1 MTPLDEILGTSPGIQ
16 AVRAAL
22 MRVLALGARR
32 RMPPLLILGDTG
44 TGKGLLARVLHRGG
58 SRGSG
63 PLVEVNC
70 AAIPESLLEAE
81 LFGFERGAFTGAHR
95 AKPGLFQA
103 AHGGTL
109 FLDEIGLASP
119 GVQAKLL
126 KVLEERTVRRLGSTR
141 SEPIDVLLVAA
152 TSEDLQVGV
161 QAGRFREDLYHR
173 LSVVVVRLPPLAA
186 RGADIVLLAEHFLAR
201 ACTEYG
207 VPPKTL
213 SAEAQAALLGFRW
226 PGNIREL
233 ANVMERVAL
242 LDEAPLV
249 TATALQLP
257 AETAPAPV
265 QIVGRRHRRQV
276 VSQSGERDELLAIL
290 AETRGNV
297 AQAAARLRMPR
308 GTLRYRIEKL
318 GLRTG
323 PVSEGT
329 PALLETE
336 GSLGRPPR
344 TDAPL
349 QWTQRRLAFL
359 RIALTSSAD
368 QDVGSELAAALESFS
383 DKVTNFG
390 GRIEER
396 GPRELIAVFGL
407 EPIEDATQR
416 AAHTAV
422 TIRQATR
429 RVQQASVARPMP
441 KLAIHVVL
449 APIGQSGEVK
459 VVDVEAKQ
467 TAFGVLDA
475 LAHAAEIDTVLV
487 SAAAAPSLKR
497 RFELIPIPT
506 TVPAG
511 GPAWQLE
518 GLGPSNFTRGG
529 VLIPFVGAGA

>member
-44 TGKGLLARVLHRGG
+44 TGKGLLARVLHRSG

-109 FLDEIGLASP
+109 FLDEVGLASQ

-126 KVLEERTVRRLGSTR
+126 KVLEERTVRRLGGTR

-186 RGADIVLLAEHFLAR
+186 RGADTVLLAEHFLAR

-242 LDEAPLV
+242 LDEAPVV
-249 TATALQLP
+249 T
-257 AETAPAPV
+257 
-265 QIVGRRHRRQV
+265 
-276 VSQSGERDELLAIL
+276 
-290 AETRGNV
+290 
-297 AQAAARLRMPR
+297 RL
-308 GTLRYRIEKL
+308 
-318 GLRTG
+318 
-323 PVSEGT
+323 
-329 PALLETE
+329 
-336 GSLGRPPR
+336 
-344 TDAPL
+344 
-349 QWTQRRLAFL
+349 
-359 RIALTSSAD
+359 
-368 QDVGSELAAALESFS
+368 
-383 DKVTNFG
+383 
-390 GRIEER
+390 
-396 GPRELIAVFGL
+396 
-407 EPIEDATQR
+407 
-416 AAHTAV
+416 
-422 TIRQATR
+422 
-429 RVQQASVARPMP
+429 
-441 KLAIHVVL
+441 
-449 APIGQSGEVK
+449 
-459 VVDVEAKQ
+459 
-467 TAFGVLDA
+467 
-475 LAHAAEIDTVLV
+475 
-487 SAAAAPSLKR
+487 
-497 RFELIPIPT
+497 
-506 TVPAG
+506 
-511 GPAWQLE
+511 
-518 GLGPSNFTRGG
+518 
-529 VLIPFVGAGA
+529 